1 MLSKPSARNMIALN
15 EPGPAQMLT
24 VPWREQCFYGTRYVT
39 KRLVEKIY
47 RYTQVNRLL
56 SDTDHASAEVEGL
69 LRV

>member
-1 MLSKPSARNMIALN
+1 
-15 EPGPAQMLT
+15 MLT
-24 VPWREQCFYGTRYVT
+24 VTWREQCFYGTRYVT

-56 SDTDHASAEVEGL
+56 SDTDHASAGVEGL